1 VQLLAQLITEQVQHH
16 SFSVKLLSRTTRRD
30 LKIIETCGVA
40 AKGTRAGDG
49 SAPPL
54 RDVRHSFGAVTEP
67 FVHDLPARTDLSS
80 NHFGIP

>member
-1 VQLLAQLITEQVQHH
+1 MPLADDKHH

-30 LKIIETCGVA
+30 LKIIETCWVA

-49 SAPPL
+49 SARPV
-54 RDVRHSFGAVTEP
+54 RDVRRSFRAVTEP